1 MAELAEPA
9 ALPPGGAMRILRLM
23 RRQIFWVGLLML
35 VALLIALPVGA
46 LLKLAFQDS
55 GKGLMQL
62 LSDPK
67 TPKVLWNT
75 ALLALGSLAV
85 ALVAGSAVAFSVWT
99 LPPRVRRWTTFL
111 PVLPLLIPGVA
122 HVIGFVFLF
131 SPENGYINAF
141 LRMTPFFSGQFDGPF
156 NVYTIWGI
164 ITYTGLSLASY
175 VYLFVFTGLQDLG
188 TDYIQAARAN
198 GAGPARTL
206 FRVTIPMLRPVFVY
220 SGMIVL
226 LLAMGQFTGPLML
239 GRRQGIDVVT
249 TEMYLITTEFPV
261 NYALGASYAMPL
273 IVAAALILWMQHR
286 IIGNRDRFIGRGH
299 SSIAM
304 LPTPLPLRVLA
315 VTIIAVFALLS
326 AILPLLALIF
336 VSLSPFWSGTI
347 SLAHLTTQNIERVLA
362 NPVVISSIF
371 TTLRLA
377 IVSIVIVLPLGMLV
391 AMAIFYRSLLWRPLS
406 VAMDAV
412 ASLPLAIP
420 SALIGFGF
428 LFAYSA
434 TPFGLYGSAAG
445 MILAFVTVKLPFAVR
460 YQLASLIALGSTQV
474 EAARANGSGPVR
486 TFFQIIL
493 PLARSGVAA
502 AGAVIFVLLIHEFG
516 VAVML
521 RSTDTNVMSVV
532 LFELFNT
539 GGLYPE
545 VASMALVMTA
555 ITMVGVILALAV
567 GGTKTFAKM

>member
-1 MAELAEPA
+1 MMRKQSFWI
-9 ALPPGGAMRILRLM
+9 ALLIIIA
-23 RRQIFWVGLLML
+23 VL
-35 VALLIALPVGA
+35 VALPIGA
-46 LLKLAFQDS
+46 LVKLALQD
-55 GKGLMQL
+55 GAAGLRQFL
-62 LSDPK
+62 GDPK
-67 TPKVLWNT
+67 TPQVLWNT
-75 ALLALGSLAV
+75 ALLAVGSLVV
-85 ALVAGSAVAFSVWT
+85 AMVAGGAVAFSVWA

-111 PVLPLLIPGVA
+111 PVMPLLIPGVA

-141 LRMTPFFSGQFDGPF
+141 LRMTPFFSDSFNGPF

-164 ITYTGLSLASY
+164 IAYTGLSLASY
-175 VYLFVFTGLQDLG
+175 VYLFVFTGLNDLG

-206 FRVTIPMLRPVFVY
+206 FFVTIPMLRPVFVY

-226 LLAMGQFTGPLML
+226 LLALGQFTGPLML
-239 GRRQGIDVVT
+239 GRRQGIDVIT
-249 TEMYLITTEFPV
+249 TQMYLVTTEFPV

-273 IVAAALILWMQHR
+273 LVVAGFILWMQQR
-286 IIGNRDRFIGRGH
+286 IIGDRSRFVGRGH
-299 SSIAM
+299 TSVAM
-304 LPTPLPLRVLA
+304 LPTTLPLRLLSVS
-315 VTIIAVFALLS
+315 IIVVFALLS

-347 SLAHLTTQNIERVLA
+347 SLAHLTTQNIERVLS
-362 NPVVISSIF
+362 NPIVLESIY
-371 TTLRLA
+371 TTLKLA
-377 IVSIVIVLPLGMLV
+377 LISILIVLPLGMLV
-391 AMAIFYRSLLWRPLS
+391 AMAIYYRSLVWRPVS

-412 ASLPLAIP
+412 ANLPLAIP

-460 YQLASLIALGSTQV
+460 YQLSSLIALGSTQV

-545 VASMALVMTA
+545 VAAMALVMTV
-555 ITMVGVILALAV
+555 ITMIGVIVALSV
-567 GGTKTFAKM
+567 GGVKTFAKM

>member
-1 MAELAEPA
+1 MAEA
-9 ALPPGGAMRILRLM
+9 AQAPFMMRAGALWRKLR
-23 RRQIFWVGLLML
+23 QQTFWVLLLVLIAVL
-35 VALLIALPVGA
+35 VALQVGA
-46 LLKLAFQDS
+46 LVKLALQD
-55 GKGLMQL
+55 GAAGLRAL
-62 LSDPK
+62 LADPG
-67 TPKVLWNT
+67 TPRVLWNT
-75 ALLALGSLAV
+75 ALLAFGSLVV
-85 ALVAGSAVAFSVWT
+85 AMVAGGAVAFSVWA
-99 LPPRVRRWTTFL
+99 LPPRARRYTTFL
-111 PVLPLLIPGVA
+111 PVMPLLIPGVA

-131 SPENGYINAF
+131 SPENGYINSF
-141 LRMTPFFSGQFDGPF
+141 LRLTPFFSDSFSGPF

-164 ITYTGLSLASY
+164 IIYTGLSLASY

-206 FRVTIPMLRPVFVY
+206 FMITIPMLRPVFVFA
-220 SGMIVL
+220 GMIVL
-226 LLAMGQFTGPLML
+226 LLALGQFTGPLML
-239 GRRQGIDVVT
+239 GRRQGIDVIT
-249 TEMYLITTEFPV
+249 TQMYLVTTEFPV
-261 NYALGASYAMPL
+261 DYALGASYAIPL
-273 IVAAALILWMQHR
+273 LLVAALILWSQQK
-286 IIGNRDRFIGRGH
+286 IIGNRDRFVGRGH
-299 SSIAM
+299 TSIAM
-304 LPTPLPLRVLA
+304 LPTPLSLRILA
-315 VTIIAVFALLS
+315 VGTIVVFALIS

-336 VSLSPFWSGTI
+336 VALSPFWSGTV
-347 SLAHLTTQNIERVLA
+347 SLAHLTTSNIQHVLRD
-362 NPVVISSIF
+362 PVVVASIF
-371 TTLRLA
+371 TTIKLA
-377 IVSIVIVLPLGMLV
+377 LISIVIVLPLGMLA

-445 MILAFVTVKLPFAVR
+445 LVLAFVTVKLPFAVR
-460 YQLASLIALGSTQV
+460 YQLSSLIALGSTQV
-474 EAARANGSGPVR
+474 EAARANGSGSVR

-539 GGLYPE
+539 GGLYPQ
-545 VASMALVMTA
+545 VAAMALVMTV
-555 ITMVGVILALAV
+555 ITMVGVIVALAV
-567 GGTKTFAKM
+567 GGMKTFAKM